1 MDFTI
6 EQIYDISMQ
15 ISSDMFIYPGDLPPE
30 ISIQQDYDMSGFRV
44 SEPGLR

>member
-15 ISSDMFIYPGDLPPE
+15 ISSDVFIYPGDLPKA
-30 ISIQQDYDMSGFRV
+30 IQQDYDMSGLGF
-44 SEPGLR
+44 